1 MEKATKAA
9 LFSAL
14 LFPGWGQIYLK
25 RYKRGLVFM
34 LPVLAGALVLL
45 WVVVQVSVAS
55 VQQATFKK
63 GSVQLANVIQVAA
76 DALKAVDL
84 FYFLLMLLLIAV
96 LWVLSIIDA
105 YQLGKKMMTVPTTDA
120 NRQSS
125 SDQA

>member
-1 MEKATKAA
+1 MNKATRAA
-9 LFSAL
+9 LYSAL
-14 LFPGWGQIYLK
+14 LVPGWGQFYLK
-25 RYKRGLVFM
+25 QYKRGLVFM
-34 LPVLAGALVLL
+34 LPVLAGALVLV
-45 WVVVQVSVAS
+45 WVVVQVSVAI
-55 VQQATFKK
+55 VKTATFKK